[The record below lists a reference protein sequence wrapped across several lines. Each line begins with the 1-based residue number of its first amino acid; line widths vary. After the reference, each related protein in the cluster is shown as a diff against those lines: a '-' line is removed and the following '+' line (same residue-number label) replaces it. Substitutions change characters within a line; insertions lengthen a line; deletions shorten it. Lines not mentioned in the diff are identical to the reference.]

1 MFLWFQQKVVRT
13 FVCSWSRQWPWL
25 FQFMKLSHEQ
35 TRPTNWGK
43 TISDLYPYL
52 ISDHSSQEKYVS
64 MKSLSD
70 SFLNVMEKLPSLR
83 SKSANTH
90 QIPINF
96 QCWGVLYALSNLD
109 KGEVA
114 AVLYLSCRDW
124 CAGHLHLEKES
135 YMQTPPSYSWLV
147 EGLSTT
153 LVSSRWRIKLAKILW
168 LCLLFLFQKWCRK
181 SWSWDSS
188 QRRKNTCT

>member
-1 MFLWFQQKVVRT
+1 MCFYGSNKKSFERSSALGADSDHGYS
-13 FVCSWSRQWPWL
+13 SWSLIHREIITRTNATNKLRKDNFWSLSIPNQWS
-25 FQFMKLSHEQ
+25 FITK
-35 TRPTNWGK
+35 
-43 TISDLYPYL
+43 
-52 ISDHSSQEKYVS
+52 KYVS
-64 MKSLSD
+64 MNSLSD

-83 SKSANTH
+83 SKSPNTH

-124 CAGHLHLEKES
+124 CAGHLHLEKELGWES

-147 EGLSTT
+147 EGLLTT
-153 LVSSRWRIKLAKILW
+153 LVSWRWRIKPAKILE
-168 LCLLFLFQKWCRK
+168 LHSLP
-181 SWSWDSS
+181 
-188 QRRKNTCT
+188 